1 MEAELLAWF
10 KKNLNQ
16 QLEELLAKA
25 DSTIEG
31 MGSAVTNFPDPTDR
45 ALYESSQ
52 TRDLRIRERE
62 KKLATKIREALSRIQ
77 NGTFG
82 ICEECGEEI
91 DIERLKARP
100 VTTLCI
106 DCKRKQ
112 EELEKRKLR

>member
-1 MEAELLAWF
+1 MDAEQLSWF

-25 DSTIEG
+25 DNTIEG
-31 MGSAVTNFPDPTDR
+31 MGSDFTNFPDPTDR
-45 ALYESSQ
+45 ALYESNQ

-62 KKLATKIREALSRIQ
+62 KKLVVKIREALGRIQ
-77 NGTFG
+77 EGTFG

-106 DCKRKQ
+106 DCKRRQ
-112 EELEKRKLR
+112 EELEKRK